1 MLKLFKRDESF
12 CAVLESVLYLKA
24 EGHYTH
30 VYYCKNSKMLL
41 PYGLSQ
47 VEKELQ
53 KLKDGQYF
61 VKVGRSYIIDI
72 RKVVYASVT
81 KECLTLIDRN
91 GTFTNIIVPRSA
103 IKQFM
108 KMMKDSNGTTCD
120 ISNKKTNNG

>member
-30 VYYCKNSKMLL
+30 VYYSKNSKMLL

-47 VEKELQ
+47 VETELQ
-53 KLKDGQYF
+53 KLQDGQYF

-91 GTFTNIIVPRSA
+91 GTFTNIIVPRNS

-108 KMMKDSNGTTCD
+108 KMMKDSKGTTC
-120 ISNKKTNNG
+120 NEK